1 MKLLFVFLG
10 GGLGSILRYSVSKLF
25 FVLNIS
31 FPIGTLV
38 ANVISSFI
46 LGLLVGYNINN
57 NMSENY
63 RLLFMVG
70 LCGGF
75 STFST
80 FSYESFDM
88 LKNGYYLLPGLYII
102 VSLILGILSI
112 ALGVKIMQ

>member
-1 MKLLFVFLG
+1 MG
-10 GGLGSILRYSVSKLF
+10 GGLGSILRYSVSRLSLI
-25 FVLNIS
+25 LNLS
-31 FPIGTLV
+31 FPLGTLV
-38 ANVISSFI
+38 ANIVSSFV

-63 RLLFMVG
+63 RLFFMVG

-88 LKNGYYLLPGLYII
+88 LKNGYYLL
-102 VSLILGILSI
+102 SLIYVVVSFILGLLSI
-112 ALGVKIMQ
+112 AIGIKVMQ

>member
-10 GGLGSILRYSVSKLF
+10 GGLGSILRYAVSRLF
-25 FVLNIS
+25 LILNLS
-31 FPIGTLV
+31 FPLGTLV
-38 ANVISSFI
+38 ANIISSFI
-46 LGLLVGYNINN
+46 LGLLVGYTINN

-88 LKNGYYLLPGLYII
+88 LKNGYYLLSLSYIVI
-102 VSLILGILSI
+102 SLILCILSI
-112 ALGVKIMQ
+112 ALGIKIMQ